1 MAEGTALIWRLRLK
15 NRTRV
20 RIPHP
25 VSRCA
30 LTMVAEFEAD
40 LNRQRTLE
48 GIAIARAQGRMRGKP
63 PKLNE
68 RRTKKLLQEHESGT
82 ATVAQLAE
90 DYNVSRATV
99 YRTINRARAQEAGD

>member
-30 LTMVAEFEAD
+30 LTIVTAHDLSGQSVGSLRMAEIPEQLVPFAEAGYSGEVTVGFQFWSKSGLLCGTKD
-40 LNRQRTLE
+40 DPGGKPGLLV
-48 GIAIARAQGRMRGKP
+48 ARA
-63 PKLNE
+63 
-68 RRTKKLLQEHESGT
+68 TK
-82 ATVAQLAE
+82 
-90 DYNVSRATV
+90 
-99 YRTINRARAQEAGD
+99 

>member
-30 LTMVAEFEAD
+30 LTIVKCDTFDASTVH
-40 LNRQRTLE
+40 RTAQLE
-48 GIAIARAQGRMRGKP
+48 GVAIDPHGV
-63 PKLNE
+63 
-68 RRTKKLLQEHESGT
+68 ES
-82 ATVAQLAE
+82 Q
-90 DYNVSRATV
+90 
-99 YRTINRARAQEAGD
+99 